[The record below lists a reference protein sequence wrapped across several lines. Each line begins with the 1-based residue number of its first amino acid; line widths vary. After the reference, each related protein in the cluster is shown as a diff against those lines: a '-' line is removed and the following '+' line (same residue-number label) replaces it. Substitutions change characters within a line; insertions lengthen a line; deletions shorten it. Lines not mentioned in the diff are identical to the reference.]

1 MPQTV
6 HKMRVLAVGGG
17 AREHAI
23 ISALARSGAEI
34 FACMKNM
41 NPGIAR
47 ASKELLL
54 TEETSI
60 ARVVEFARAKRIELA
75 VIGPEAPLEAG
86 LADALIT
93 ARIATASPS
102 KAAARLETS
111 KSFMRELLAKHHVKG
126 GVKFKIAD
134 TKEEVALALDEL
146 GMEVVVKP
154 IGLTGGKGVKVFG
167 EHMMDRKDIMAYTD
181 EIFSSKIGGSA
192 RVVVEEKL
200 VGEEFT
206 IQAFCDGRKVVP
218 MPAVQ
223 DHKRAYEGD
232 KGPNTG
238 GMGSYSQKDGLLPF
252 LRRDEYDTAV
262 EIMNEV
268 VAALRRESSEY
279 RGTMYGQFMLTAKG
293 PKVIE
298 FNARFG
304 DPEAMNVL
312 SLLRSDFVKI
322 CEGMADGDIS
332 TNLVSFEA
340 KSSVCKYVVPEGYG
354 TKPLSGAEIGV
365 DEQAIAKEGALLYYA
380 NVNEKNGKIYTTSSR
395 SVGIVGLAESIEEAE
410 RIAENGLKHVSGKI
424 HVRHDIAKKEMLDAK
439 VKRMDRIR
447 SLSS

>member
-1 MPQTV
+1 
-6 HKMRVLAVGGG
+6 MRVLAVGGG

-23 ISALARSGAEI
+23 VSALARSGAEI
-34 FACMKNM
+34 FACLKNM

-47 ASKELLL
+47 TAKELLL
-54 TEETSI
+54 TEETDV
-60 ARVVEFARAKRIELA
+60 ARVVQFAKTKRVDLA
-75 VIGPEAPLEAG
+75 VIGPEAPLELG
-86 LADALIT
+86 LTDALIT

-111 KSFMRELLAKHHVKG
+111 KSFMRELLSKHKVKG
-126 GVKFKIAD
+126 AVRFKIAD
-134 TKEEVALALDEL
+134 SREEVGRALDEL
-146 GMEVVVKP
+146 GTDIVVKP

-167 EHMMDRKDIMAYTD
+167 EHMMDKQDIIAYTD
-181 EIFSSKIGGSA
+181 EILSNKIGGSA
-192 RVVVEEKL
+192 SVVLEEKL

-206 IQAFCDGRKVVP
+206 IQAFCDGRKVVS

-238 GMGSYSQKDGLLPF
+238 GMGSYSQQDGLLPF

-262 EIMNEV
+262 GIMNEV

-279 RGTMYGQFMLTAKG
+279 RGTMYGQFMLTAHG

-312 SLLRSDFVKI
+312 SLLKSDFVKI
-322 CEGMADGDIS
+322 CEGMADGNVS
-332 TNLVSFEA
+332 KNLVRFEA

-354 TKPLSGAEIGV
+354 TKSLSGTEIKV
-365 DEQAIAKEGALLYYA
+365 DETAIADEGAILYYA
-380 NVNEKNGKIYTTSSR
+380 SVNEKNGKIYTTTSR
-395 SVGIVGLAESIEEAE
+395 SVGIVGLAGPIEEAE
-410 RIAENGLKHVSGKI
+410 RIAENGIRHVSGKI
-424 HVRHDIAKKEMLDAK
+424 HVRHDIAKKDMLDAK
-439 VKRMDRIR
+439 VQRMDQIR
-447 SLSS
+447 RMSA

>member
-1 MPQTV
+1 M
-6 HKMRVLAVGGG
+6 MRVLAVGGG

-23 ISALARSGAEI
+23 VSTLSRSGAEV
-34 FACMKNM
+34 FACLKNT

-47 ASKELLL
+47 TVKELLL
-54 TEETSI
+54 TEETDV
-60 ARVVEFARAKRIELA
+60 ARIVQFAKAKRVDLA

-86 LADALIT
+86 LADALIS

-111 KSFMRELLAKHHVKG
+111 KSFMRELLSKHKVKG
-126 GVKFKIAD
+126 AVRFSIAD
-134 TKEEVALALDEL
+134 SREDVEQALDEL
-146 GMEVVVKP
+146 GTDIVVKP
-154 IGLTGGKGVKVFG
+154 VGLTGGKGVRVFG
-167 EHMMDRKDIMAYTD
+167 EHMMDKKDIISYTD
-181 EIFSSKIGGSA
+181 EILANKIGGSA
-192 RVVVEEKL
+192 RVVLEEKL

-206 IQAFCDGRKVVP
+206 IQAFCDGRKIVP

-238 GMGSYSQKDGLLPF
+238 GMGSYSQQDGLLPF
-252 LRRDEYDTAV
+252 LRRNEYDAAV

-268 VAALRRESSEY
+268 VAALRRENSEY
-279 RGTMYGQFMLTAKG
+279 RGTMYGQFMLTAHG

-312 SLLRSDFVKI
+312 SLLSSDFVKI
-322 CEGMADGDIS
+322 CEAMADGSIS
-332 TNLVSFEA
+332 KKMVQFDP

-354 TKPLSGAEIGV
+354 TKSLSGAEIKV
-365 DEQAIAKEGALLYYA
+365 DESAIAEEGAILYYA
-380 NVNEKNGKIYTTSSR
+380 SVNERNGNIYTTTSR
-395 SVGIVGLAESIEEAE
+395 SIGIVGLAGSIEDAE
-410 RIAENGLKHVSGKI
+410 RIAENGMKHVSGRI
-424 HVRHDIAKKEMLDAK
+424 HVRHDIAKKNMIDAK
-439 VKRMDRIR
+439 VRRMDQIR
-447 SLSS
+447 RLNV